1 MKLGAEDGE
10 RVNQKS
16 LNTVVV
22 VIKRGKL
29 LTRPQNVGKKL
40 DLWTII
46 MKCCFHEATSDQM
59 HMEDRPYVRP

>member
-10 RVNQKS
+10 RVNQES

-46 MKCCFHEATSDQM
+46 TKCCFHEATSGQM